1 MEINSITTRANN
13 VRSELAKIKLT
24 KRKVNL
30 DSITTVIDQKKF
42 VESHLEVIKNYE
54 GNSIVALP
62 YIIRLEIFVGKLKK

>member
-62 YIIRLEIFVGKLKK
+62 YIIRLEIFVDQLKK